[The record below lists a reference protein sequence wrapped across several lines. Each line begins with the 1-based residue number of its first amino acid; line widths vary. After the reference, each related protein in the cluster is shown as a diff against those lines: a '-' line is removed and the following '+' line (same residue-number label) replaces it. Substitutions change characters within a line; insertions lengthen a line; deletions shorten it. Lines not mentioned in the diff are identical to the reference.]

1 MHQPRKVRKCVLQTQ
16 HRLNL
21 KRGWILFNRTSL
33 LPKERLKRRK
43 CCDVSSGVEETKNK
57 QRKYGDQPHRQAREE
72 GNGQKGWNYNFG
84 KNRSRTKRPP
94 AKNGRFWAGAGRA
107 VGRLS
112 LLEIYE
118 EVKIWKI
125 IVFHSRDKRSGA
137 RGAKRALPSSCH
149 NPDSWWYKYQKFGIP
164 CSLWVAKL
172 YFPTRTDHTSH
183 QISVECTF
191 SFNSGEAVELSRSLE

>member
-1 MHQPRKVRKCVLQTQ
+1 MWAPVLRKQ
-16 HRLNL
+16 
-21 KRGWILFNRTSL
+21 RTNSGNIFFL
-33 LPKERLKRRK
+33 ASFLSFFWQFFCLRQWGR
-43 CCDVSSGVEETKNK
+43 CCDVSACVEETKNK

-149 NPDSWWYKYQKFGIP
+149 NPDSWWYKYQKGIP
-164 CSLWVAKL
+164 RSLCRYSGTL
-172 YFPTRTDHTSH
+172 TT
-183 QISVECTF
+183 SVEA
-191 SFNSGEAVELSRSLE
+191 EQMQPSLKM

>member
-1 MHQPRKVRKCVLQTQ
+1 MHRPRKVHKCGLQTQ
-16 HRLNL
+16 PRLDL
-21 KRGWILFNRTSL
+21 KRGRILFNRTSL

-149 NPDSWWYKYQKFGIP
+149 NPDSWWYKYQKIGIP

-183 QISVECTF
+183 
-191 SFNSGEAVELSRSLE
+191 